1 VRCVHRV
8 GVENEK
14 FGFQLDTLKPM
25 TLDNIH
31 DLLEGM
37 ASRFGHKRIMED
49 GTIAGLEKVHLSL
62 KFRSTRALCRNGSIF
77 RLTLIV

>member
-1 VRCVHRV
+1 MRCVHRV

-31 DLLEGM
+31 ELLEGM
-37 ASRFGHKRIMED
+37 ASHFGHKRIMED
-49 GTIAGLEKVHLSL
+49 GTIGGLEKVYFALEL
-62 KFRSTRALCRNGSIF
+62 KVYEPF
-77 RLTLIV
+77 VEMV

>member
-1 VRCVHRV
+1 MSTDVRCVHRV

-49 GTIAGLEKVHLSL
+49 GTIAGLE
-62 KFRSTRALCRNGSIF
+62 TRALCRNGSIF